1 MKLLISIAL
10 GLFCV
15 FAVLGIGVIKK
26 TAHWPLGEL
35 ALLHEDLNRQVE
47 ETYRTGQAG
56 EVSFKMPSN
65 VFLLLSPAYAQ
76 LPEFSGQAL
85 SPSLRAKMQGEV
97 NGDETGHLFLVK
109 DGQLIEHRLLSS
121 LAEPIL
127 GSSEGSRFVFSVTR
141 EETSARPVRIE
152 LVKK

>member
-26 TAHWPLGEL
+26 TAHWPFGEL

-56 EVSFKMPSN
+56 EISFNVPSN
-65 VFLLLSPAYAQ
+65 VFLLLSPPYAQ
-76 LPEFSGQAL
+76 LPEFTGQSL
-85 SPSLRAKMQGEV
+85 SPSLRILMQNKV
-97 NGDETGHLFLVK
+97 NEDETGHLFLVK
-109 DGQLIEHRLLSS
+109 DGQLIDHRWLSG

-127 GSSEGSRFVFSVTR
+127 GSSEGSSFVFSVAK
-141 EETSARPVRIE
+141 EETSARPVRIK
-152 LVKK
+152 LVNK